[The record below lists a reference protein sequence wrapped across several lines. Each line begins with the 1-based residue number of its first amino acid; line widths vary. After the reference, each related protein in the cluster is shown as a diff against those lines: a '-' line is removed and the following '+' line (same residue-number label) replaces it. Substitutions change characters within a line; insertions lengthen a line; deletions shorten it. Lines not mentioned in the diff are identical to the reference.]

1 MLDLIPPLVA
11 QVTLVIIITYVAKK
25 LMIKDKDGFIVIP
38 VIKADLPIKELIVY
52 IPFVLSFIVAGFSN
66 LNIIFRF
73 GDFISKVTNDTAVII
88 ASTLAS
94 YALVVE
100 KIEKFIKGL
109 MKKEGDKNGIQS

>member
-25 LMIKDKDGFIVIP
+25 LLIKDKDGFIVVPI
-38 VIKADLPIKELIVY
+38 IKADLPIKELIVY
-52 IPFVLSFIVAGFSN
+52 IPFVLSFVVAVFSN
-66 LNIIFRF
+66 LNVIFQF

-88 ASTLAS
+88 SSTLAS

-109 MKKEGDKNGIQS
+109 IKKDGNNYDVQG